1 MSGFGGFGG
10 GFGNTNNQQQ
20 NTSFGGGF
28 GSNNNSNPGFGSGAF
43 GNTGGGLFGN
53 SNTNANTGGGLF
65 GGNTNTNTGGG
76 FGGFGNN
83 ANNAPKTTFG
93 ASPFTTSTSNAPL
106 FGGGATSTAG
116 GGMFGGTTANNQT
129 TGGFGTNTGGGLFG
143 QQQNKP
149 TGFGTTNTTG
159 GGLFGGSNTTGGG
172 FGQSAG
178 TTQPAFGGGFGGAS
192 AGREPNNGT
201 ASTPFEAVIEKDG
214 TSGTQHFQT
223 ITFQPKYMPYSLEEL
238 RLVDYAQGRRYGN
251 QNGQAGAFG
260 QSSGF
265 GGTFGNTNA
274 QTNTAG
280 NTQGGGLFGN
290 TNTNTTGGFGA
301 AANTG
306 GFGATN
312 NATTGGLFGA
322 KPATG
327 GLFGTAATTAQSSG
341 GLFGT
346 AGTANT
352 TGGFGSNATG
362 GFGSTNTG
370 GGLFG
375 QQNQTQNKPAFSG
388 FGSTATTGAAGGFGS
403 TATPAFGQQNQAST
417 GGGLFGS
424 TAPGT
429 SFGGAQQQ
437 QNTTGGSLFGGGGAF
452 GQQNQQQPQQSQ
464 PQNQGGGLF
473 GGFGN
478 TNTQQQAKP
487 GLFGASTTANA
498 GTSLFGGQQNAQPQ
512 QQTGGLFGNNTQQP
526 QQQGSSLFGAKPAA
540 TGSLFGG
547 STNTANTG
555 GGLFGNLN
563 TNQNQQNQG
572 SGLGGGL
579 FGQQNQQQQKP
590 SLFGSTAGANT
601 GGSLFGG
608 QNNAAQGSL
617 FGGSQQQQLQQPL
630 NNSLLGNSQQNTV
643 LHTSLGQNPY
653 GNDNMFFTTPG
664 GSQQNP
670 GPVATPLSSSVRV
683 KKATPLPQHKLN
695 PAASTRLITPQKRTG
710 TFGFSYSTYGT
721 PGSAY
726 SSPAFGNSLMS
737 SQRSLGKSMSTSN
750 LRNAYNPQDSIL
762 TPGAFS
768 RAGPDFVGSG
778 SLKRLQIN
786 RTMANRPSL
795 FGMEHSTA
803 SPVPKKSVSF
813 DQTAN
818 GAHANGLANGLAN
831 GATPNGTSNAL
842 VRTEVEEPV
851 SQPEPVTN
859 SAPAR
864 DVSRPPMEQIS
875 GNELA
880 VVPENSASNSTSK
893 KTKAHVTQKDQDLG
907 AYWST
912 PSIEE
917 LLKRPSLS
925 LRAVPDF
932 TVGRDGVGKVH
943 FLKPVDLTTVDLNNF
958 FGTVI
963 NLVTR
968 EASVYGPTSNVTK
981 AAPGQGLNVRSRISL
996 ENSWP
1001 RTRAGR
1007 LPVHEKK
1014 GPRVDKHIDRLK
1026 EIKNTKFVDFEIDTG
1041 KWTFEVEHFS
1051 TYGLPDDDDESYWD
1065 EDETE
1070 LSAAPD
1076 TPTQARTPGTRAT
1089 PSSAVSQQDI
1099 SMVDSSP
1106 DDTFDFKKGKRASL
1120 PGGFGEETMYDEE
1133 DGADEGT
1140 ESFLDEGSVGSL
1152 EEGQEEDMT
1161 DESGSE
1167 LAEDMN
1173 MAGSFSGPV
1182 QTTEQPAAIEPTPLM
1197 GSIKPKSILKASQAA
1212 PSGMGT
1218 PARAK
1223 FVFED
1228 DWAEQLQR
1236 TVSPKKQNRQALR
1249 ESQGTALKEFDD
1261 NIPRLTQSFKAAKP
1275 ITNHIDLMN
1284 SLFGQETSKV
1294 GGAKRDGTTEGL
1306 EYPYAKRSKT
1316 IHDLSKMDKIDRQ
1329 FYACNKPRWSL
1340 DGTLVYAASGNAPSL
1355 DGGILAK
1362 AKQPIVSEHKDIQF
1376 AKLATPRDAAYETL
1390 VPQKDVTQV
1399 ILDHGI
1405 PKASVS
1411 GKFSFSTLAQLV
1423 TIDTEEGRHEQ
1434 QAWQLASILF
1444 DDVDLPAKLTPGLTK
1459 ADHIHRIRKAKLSEF
1474 WESLVFDDT
1483 QMEVQEAESAEG
1495 KALAHLTAHNVVDA
1509 CQTLVGGKDF
1519 RLATMVAQIGGGLQ
1533 MRKDMQAQLEEWQRM
1548 DVVSEME
1555 EPLRAIYELLA
1566 GNCTKIDGEQAQGNQ
1581 GGLENEAS
1589 TFSISEHFRLDWRRA
1604 FGLRLWYGT
1613 LADEP
1618 LHLAVTQFA
1627 YDLRE
1632 GREDV
1637 KPVPWFVENSLNM
1650 GWNDPTPESREDLLW
1665 GLLKLYSAS
1674 YEKGVPAN
1682 VEEIFSPQS
1691 TTGNPMNARLSFQLC
1706 QLFQARVDA
1715 APANLRISQ
1724 LPISRSETG
1733 YSKSFMSSTS
1743 SAPSSDQAPDPFAE
1757 LADNIA
1763 LTYASTLYTKEHWL
1777 KAVYV
1782 YTHLSSAANREH
1794 YIRSVISFFSSS
1806 FTTVDSDPTYNTLTK
1821 DLQIPKAWLHSA
1833 KALQAKSDGDSAT
1846 ECRELLAAGDLV
1858 TAHEVLC
1865 RAVAPAA
1872 IIARDYDTLRELLG
1886 DFDSPPN
1893 SPANPPANLRS
1904 STLRVASASSSFKD
1918 EPVPGWRTGGLIYF
1932 DYIHLLD
1939 LEKSKHSEAVH
1950 KEAVS
1955 IVVRLSG
1962 ALEPMAGKQFDG
1974 RNLEE
1979 RVALGEIAGAVANWG
1994 AEERGSKARMLRLPL
2009 TEDKWL
2015 RHSRELSMGY
2025 YKAVL
2030 AAAR

>member
-10 GFGNTNNQQQ
+10 FGNSNPQ
-20 NTSFGGGF
+20 NSSFGGF
-28 GSNNNSNPGFGSGAF
+28 GSNNNTNPGFGSGAF
-43 GNTGGGLFGN
+43 GSTGGGLFGN

-65 GGNTNTNTGGG
+65 GGNTNTNTGSG
-76 FGGFGNN
+76 FGGFG
-83 ANNAPKTTFG
+83 NNAPKTTFG
-93 ASPFTTSTSNAPL
+93 ASPFATSTSNAPL

-116 GGMFGGTTANNQT
+116 GGMFGGATANNQT

-149 TGFGTTNTTG
+149 AAFGATNTNTTG
-159 GGLFGGSNTTGGG
+159 GGLFGASNTTGG
-172 FGQSAG
+172 FGQSTG
-178 TTQPAFGGGFGGAS
+178 TTQPAFGGFGGAS

-265 GGTFGNTNA
+265 GGTFGNTNT

-290 TNTNTTGGFGA
+290 ANTNT
-301 AANTG
+301 TG

-312 NATTGGLFGA
+312 NATTGGLFGQA

-327 GLFGTAATTAQSSG
+327 GLFGTTATTTQPSG

-346 AGTANT
+346 AGTTNT

-362 GFGSTNTG
+362 SFGSTNTG

-375 QQNQTQNKPAFSG
+375 QQNQTQNKPAFGG
-388 FGSTATTGAAGGFGS
+388 FGTTATTGTTGGFGS
-403 TATPAFGQQNQAST
+403 TPTPAFGQQNQAST

-424 TAPGT
+424 TTTG
-429 SFGGAQQQ
+429 SGFGGAQQQ
-437 QNTTGGSLFGGGGAF
+437 QNTTGGGLFGGGAF
-452 GQQNQQQPQQSQ
+452 GQQNQQQPQQNQ
-464 PQNQGGGLF
+464 TQNQGGGLF

-478 TNTQQQAKP
+478 ANTQQQAKP
-487 GLFGASTTANA
+487 GLFGASTTANT
-498 GTSLFGGQQNAQPQ
+498 GTSLFGGQQNTQPQ
-512 QQTGGLFGNNTQQP
+512 QQTGGGLFGNTTQQP

-547 STNTANTG
+547 NTNTANTG

-572 SGLGGGL
+572 SSLGGGL

-590 SLFGSTAGANT
+590 SLFGSTTGTNT
-601 GGSLFGG
+601 GGGLFGG

-617 FGGSQQQQLQQPL
+617 FGGSQQQQPQQPL
-630 NNSLLGNSQQNTV
+630 NNSLLGTSQQSNA

-653 GNDNMFFTTPG
+653 GNSELFMTTPG

-670 GPVATPLSSSVRV
+670 GPVATPLSSTLRV
-683 KKATPLPQHKLN
+683 KKAAPLPQHKLN

-726 SSPAFGNSLMS
+726 SSPAFGNSLLS

-795 FGMEHSTA
+795 FGNEQATA

-831 GATPNGTSNAL
+831 GATPNGTRNAL
-842 VRTEVEEPV
+842 VRTEVDEPA
-851 SQPEPVTN
+851 SQPEPVTRGA
-859 SAPAR
+859 SVR

-880 VVPENSASNSTSK
+880 VVPEHSASNSTSK
-893 KTKAHVTQKDQDLG
+893 KDRARATQKDQDLG
-907 AYWST
+907 AYWSK

-917 LLKRPSLS
+917 LLKMPSLR

-932 TVGRDGVGKVH
+932 IVGRDGVGTIH
-943 FLKPVDLTTVDLNNF
+943 FLRPVDLTTVDLNNF

-963 NLVTR
+963 NLITR
-968 EASVYGPTSNVTK
+968 EASVYGPTSNVDK
-981 AAPGQGLNVRSRISL
+981 ALPGLGLNVHSRISL

-1014 GPRVDKHIDRLK
+1014 GPRVDKHIERLK
-1026 EIKNTKFVDFEIDTG
+1026 DIKNTKFIDFKIDTG
-1041 KWTFEVEHFS
+1041 EWTFEVEHFS

-1076 TPTQARTPGTRAT
+1076 TPTQVRTPGAQAT
-1089 PSSAVSQQDI
+1089 PSSAVSQEDI
-1099 SMVDSSP
+1099 SMADSSP

-1120 PGGFGEETMYDEE
+1120 PGGFGEETIYDDE
-1133 DGADEGT
+1133 DGVDEGA
-1140 ESFLDEGSVGSL
+1140 ESFLDDGSVGSL
-1152 EEGQEEDMT
+1152 DGGQDEDMT
-1161 DESGSE
+1161 DKSGSE
-1167 LAEDMN
+1167 LAEDLN

-1182 QTTEQPAAIEPTPLM
+1182 QTTEQSAATEPTPLM

-1218 PARAK
+1218 PAKTK
-1223 FVFED
+1223 FIFED

-1236 TVSPKKQNRQALR
+1236 TVSPKKQNRQALK
-1249 ESQGTALKEFDD
+1249 ENQGTALKEFSD
-1261 NIPRLTQSFKAAKP
+1261 NIPRMGQSFNAAKP

-1294 GGAKRDGTTEGL
+1294 GGAKRDGTAEGL
-1306 EYPYAKRSKT
+1306 QYPYSKRPKT
-1316 IHDLSKMDKIDRQ
+1316 SHNLGDMAEIDQQ
-1329 FYACNKPRWSL
+1329 FHSCNKPRWSL
-1340 DGTLVYAASGNAPSL
+1340 DGTLVYAASGNALSL

-1376 AKLATPRDAAYETL
+1376 AKLATHRDATCETL
-1390 VPQKDVTQV
+1390 VPQKDVTQI

-1405 PKASVS
+1405 PQASVS
-1411 GKFSFSTLAQLV
+1411 GNFQFGTLAQLV
-1423 TIDTEEGRHEQ
+1423 AIDTEEGRHEQ

-1459 ADHIHRIRKAKLSEF
+1459 EDHIHRARKAKLSEF
-1474 WESLVFDDT
+1474 WQSLVFDDA
-1483 QMEVQEAESAEG
+1483 QMEVQEAETAEG

-1566 GNCTKIDGEQAQGNQ
+1566 GNCTKSDGDQAQGIQ
-1581 GGLENEAS
+1581 GGLENKAS
-1589 TFSISEHFRLDWRRA
+1589 TFSISSHFRLDWRRA

-1613 LADEP
+1613 LAEEP

-1637 KPVPWFVENSLNM
+1637 KPIPWFVEDALNM

-1674 YEKGVPAN
+1674 YEKGIPAN
-1682 VEEIFSPQS
+1682 VEDIFSPQS
-1691 TTGNPMNARLSFQLC
+1691 TTGNPMNARLPFQLS
-1706 QLFQARVDA
+1706 QLFQARVVA
-1715 APANLRISQ
+1715 APPTLRISQ
-1724 LPISRSETG
+1724 LPVSRSETG

-1743 SAPSSDQAPDPFAE
+1743 SAPGGDQAPDPFAE
-1757 LADNIA
+1757 LSDNIA
-1763 LTYASTLYTKEHWL
+1763 LTYASTLHTKEHWL

-1782 YTHLSSAANREH
+1782 YTHLSSPANREH
-1794 YIRSVISFFSSS
+1794 YIRSVMSFFSSS
-1806 FTTVDSDPTYNTLTK
+1806 FTTLDTDPTYITLTK
-1821 DLQIPKAWLHSA
+1821 DLHIPKAWLHSA
-1833 KALQAKSDGDSAT
+1833 KALQAKSDGDSTT
-1846 ECRELLAAGDLV
+1846 ECRELLGAGDLV

-1893 SPANPPANLRS
+1893 SPANPTANLRS
-1904 STLRVASASSSFKD
+1904 SIRRGASASSLKS
-1918 EPVPGWRTGGLIYF
+1918 EAVPGWRTGGLIYF

-1950 KEAVS
+1950 KEAVG
-1955 IVVRLSG
+1955 IVARLSG
-1962 ALEPMAGKQFDG
+1962 ALEPIAGQDFEG

-1994 AEERGSKARMLRLPL
+1994 TNERGSKARVLRLPL